1 MIKNQQ
7 IKVTKNNVVHIYI
20 NKFERF
26 MKWKIKKKSYSE
38 HALLMALLQ
47 LPFSMT

>member
-26 MKWKIKKKSYSE
+26 MKWKKKKSDSE